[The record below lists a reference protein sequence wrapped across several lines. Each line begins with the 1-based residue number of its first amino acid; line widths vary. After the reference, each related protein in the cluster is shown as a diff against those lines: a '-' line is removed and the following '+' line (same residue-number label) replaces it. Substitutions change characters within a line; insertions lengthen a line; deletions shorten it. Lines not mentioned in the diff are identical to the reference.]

1 MAGRQGLGKGK
12 AGPHQQP
19 QVVPATGRYRTP
31 RSPGRLPVLPV
42 EDGTLPN
49 RPVSRVGHP
58 PAGRHLLVVSEQD
71 PDSGT
76 PLQEL
81 PPVEEP
87 VEDSLGGRPRSVPQA
102 PRDRTSIAELLAD
115 ERCSQAVLLRQ
126 QTSVGRHAHRWP
138 MGLRMRPVRPRSGKR
153 GDRRSGLGR
162 EGRRRRGWG
171 GIGGDGFFLSFL
183 NFLYVLCYYFTSAF
197 GG

>member
-1 MAGRQGLGKGK
+1 MSHG
-12 AGPHQQP
+12 
-19 QVVPATGRYRTP
+19 
-31 RSPGRLPVLPV
+31 
-42 EDGTLPN
+42 
-49 RPVSRVGHP
+49 P
-58 PAGRHLLVVSEQD
+58 PAGRTPPAGVVSRRSRLGNTSSRTA
-71 PDSGT
+71 PSGRASRGLFRR
-76 PLQEL
+76 PSSKSPASSPA
-81 PPVEEP
+81 PPGAGTAP
-87 VEDSLGGRPRSVPQA
+87 ASRSCSPTGGAVR
-102 PRDRTSIAELLAD
+102 
-115 ERCSQAVLLRQ
+115 RCSSFLRQ

-183 NFLYVLCYYFTSAF
+183 NFLYFLCYYFTSAF